1 MKTKPKK
8 FGSESNQREAMLA
21 TMVKMRPM
29 TISSAMKIHIQ
40 RTKRLRMLA
49 PYAAGSKAFTM
60 SSSMTMSA
68 FSRQASSFS
77 V

>member
-1 MKTKPKK
+1 
-8 FGSESNQREAMLA
+8 MLA

-29 TISSAMKIHIQ
+29 TISTAMKIHIQ
-40 RTKRLRMLA
+40 RTKGLRMLS
-49 PYAAGSKAFTM
+49 PYAAGSKAFTI

-68 FSRQASSFS
+68 FSRQASTCS

>member
-1 MKTKPKK
+1 
-8 FGSESNQREAMLA
+8 MLA
-21 TMVKMRPM
+21 TMVNTRPM

-40 RTKRLRMLA
+40 RTKRLCMLA
-49 PYAAGSKAFTM
+49 PYAAGSNAFTA

-68 FSRQASSFS
+68 FSRQASNCS

>member
-1 MKTKPKK
+1 MIYK
-8 FGSESNQREAMLA
+8 EAAMLA

-40 RTKRLRMLA
+40 RTNRLCMLA
-49 PYAAGSKAFTM
+49 PYAAGSKAFTA
-60 SSSMTMSA
+60 SSSMSMVA
-68 FSRQASSFS
+68 FSRQASTCS